1 MIILRNL
8 SLNLGNKVIFNDVS
22 LTIAHD
28 QRIGLVGRNGS
39 GKTTLLKA
47 INGQQGLDYGKVEI
61 EKRKKVAYL
70 PQEVVLT
77 SSRSILNETLSVFE
91 DIVNAKIELHE
102 HEESLI
108 AHKHNAEKSH
118 ELIERIAALHTFLA
132 EHNLDQLTLEAKK
145 VLNGLGF
152 KQTQF
157 DQPVTTLSV
166 GWKMRIVLAKLL
178 LQKADFYLFDEP
190 TNHLDILAKDWF
202 LEFLKQAPFGF
213 MLVCHDRYFLD
224 NLCPCIFELDRGRGK
239 LYRGNYSTYLTTKE
253 REREEQAVAY
263 EEQQRMIKHKMEI
276 INKFRAKASKASTAQ
291 SMLRALEK
299 VELVEIVPPPPKI
312 KLSFKHIKQ
321 PGKIVLKATNI
332 AHTFDHRDVFKN
344 ISFEL
349 FRGDRAAIV
358 ASNGVG
364 KTTLI
369 NLIIGKLRKQH
380 GTIEVGH
387 NVTIATF
394 EQDQEQV
401 LDKTKTIYEEVET
414 ICTTPEM
421 RLQIRPLLGAFLFSG
436 DDVDKKVGVLSGGEK
451 NRVAMCKV
459 LMQHANVLIL
469 DEPTNHLDIDS
480 KDILLKALQQFPGT
494 ILFVSHDHL
503 FLNNL
508 ATRILE
514 LSPTGIVS
522 YTGNFESYH
531 YQKKQETQP
540 QDAQTKK
547 DHHPTTSTSKKES
560 TTSSSGKLTYE
571 LKKKIASIERKID
584 SLEKEQHELAQSL
597 EHVDYGTQK
606 FTQIYDRLEKS
617 KQELTQSLS
626 QWEEF
631 NKELQNH
638 SS

>member
-1 MIILRNL
+1 MIILRSL
-8 SLNLGNKVIFNDVS
+8 SLNLGNKVIFNEIS

-47 INGQQGLDYGKVEI
+47 INGQQGLDYGTVEI

-70 PQEVVLT
+70 PQEVVLV
-77 SSRSILNETLSVFE
+77 SPRSILNEALSIFE
-91 DIVNAKIELHE
+91 DVVNAKLELQA
-102 HEESLI
+102 HEESLV
-108 AHKHNAEKSH
+108 AYKNNAEKSH
-118 ELIERIAALHTFLA
+118 ELIERIAALHEFLA
-132 EHNLDQLTLEAKK
+132 EHNFEQLTLETKK
-145 VLNGLGF
+145 MLLGLGF
-152 KQTQF
+152 KEKQF
-157 DQPVTTLSV
+157 DDPVAKLSV

-202 LEFLKQAPFGF
+202 LAFLQQAPFGF

-224 NLCPCIFELDRGRGK
+224 RLCPNIFELDRGRGK
-239 LYRGNYSTYLTTKE
+239 MYRGNYSTYLTTKQ
-253 REREEQAVAY
+253 REREEQEIAY
-263 EEQQRMIKHKMEI
+263 EEQQRTIKHKMEI

-291 SMLRALEK
+291 SMLRSLEK
-299 VELVEIVPPPPKI
+299 IERVEVVPPPPKI
-312 KLSFKHIKQ
+312 KLNFKHLKQ
-321 PGKIVLKATNI
+321 PGKIVLKITNI
-332 AHTFDHRDVFKN
+332 AHTFDQREIFKN
-344 ISFEL
+344 VSFEL

-369 NLIIGKLRKQH
+369 NIIIGKLRKQE
-380 GTIEVGH
+380 GTIEIGH
-387 NVTIATF
+387 NVTVATF

-401 LDKTKTIYEEVET
+401 LDKTKTIYEEVESV
-414 ICTTPEM
+414 CTTQEM

-436 DDVDKKVGVLSGGEK
+436 DDVDKKIAILSGGEK

-459 LMQHANVLIL
+459 LLQHANVLIL
-469 DEPTNHLDIDS
+469 DEPTNHLDIES
-480 KDILLKALQQFPGT
+480 KDILLKALQHFPGT

-531 YQKKQETQP
+531 YQKQQEALPQETLQ
-540 QDAQTKK
+540 KK
-547 DHHPTTSTSKKES
+547 VAHPKASPLKKEES
-560 TTSSSGKLTYE
+560 SSSGKLTYE
-571 LKKKIASIERKID
+571 LKKKISSTERKID
-584 SLEKEQHELAQSL
+584 SLEKEQLDLAQKL
-597 EHVDYGTQK
+597 EHLDYGTQE
-606 FTQIYDRLEKS
+606 FTKAFNRLEKS
-617 KQELTQSLS
+617 RLELTQALA

-631 NKELQNH
+631 NNELQKR